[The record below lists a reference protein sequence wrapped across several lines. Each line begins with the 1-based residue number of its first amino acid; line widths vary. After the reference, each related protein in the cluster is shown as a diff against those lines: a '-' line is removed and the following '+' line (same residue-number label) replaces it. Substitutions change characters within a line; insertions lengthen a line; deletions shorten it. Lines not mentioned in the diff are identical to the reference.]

1 MNSQPGWYPDP
12 QNPTVVRYWDGQQWT
27 SATQPNSLAGP
38 TSPTLN
44 TTERKTSSGGQILR
58 SLAGLAVV
66 VIAVAIV
73 FNLIDD
79 NYKTDERQEQQ
90 QYQQAIDT
98 RGDLQSDQTILDPTT
113 YKEIS
118 SRDLEVI
125 LKNVR
130 ASSGQRIV
138 LYGSINQFDSAT
150 GPGRFLASVGTS
162 SLGVGNFESAHMIG
176 DPATLQ
182 PFVKGDDVKMYVV
195 VDGEFSYTS
204 AADIKFTVPQFQI
217 GIIELAE

>member
-1 MNSQPGWYPDP
+1 M
-12 QNPTVVRYWDGQQWT
+12 
-27 SATQPNSLAGP
+27 
-38 TSPTLN
+38 
-44 TTERKTSSGGQILR
+44 
-58 SLAGLAVV
+58 
-66 VIAVAIV
+66 IAVAIV

-98 RGDLQSDQTILDPTT
+98 RSDLQSDQTILDRTT
-113 YKEIS
+113 YQEIS

-125 LKNVR
+125 LKDIR

-138 LYGSINQFDSAT
+138 LYGSISQFDSAT

-162 SLGVGNFESAHMIG
+162 SLGVGNFESAHMVG
-176 DPATLQ
+176 DPATLK

-204 AADIKFTVPQFQI
+204 AADIKFTVPQFQV

>member
-12 QNPTVVRYWDGQQWT
+12 QNPTIVRYWDGQQWT

-44 TTERKTSSGGQILR
+44 TTEQKTSSGGQILR

-125 LKNVR
+125 LKDVR

-162 SLGVGNFESAHMIG
+162 SLGVGNFESAHMVG
-176 DPATLQ
+176 DPATLK

-204 AADIKFTVPQFQI
+204 AADIKFTVPQFQV
-217 GIIELAE
+217 GMIELAE

>member
-12 QNPTVVRYWDGQQWT
+12 QNPTIVRYWDGQQWT
-27 SATQPNSLAGP
+27 SATRPNSLAAP
-38 TSPTLN
+38 TPPTG
-44 TTERKTSSGGQILR
+44 TTPERKTSSGAQILR
-58 SLAGLAVV
+58 SLGGLAVV

-73 FNLIDD
+73 SNLIDN

-98 RGDLQSDQTILDPTT
+98 RGNLQSDQTILDPTT

-125 LKNVR
+125 LKDVR

-138 LYGSINQFDSAT
+138 LYGSISQFDSAT

-162 SLGVGNFESAHMIG
+162 SLGVGNFESAHMVG

-182 PFVKGDDVKMYVV
+182 PFVKGDDVKMHVI

>member
-12 QNPTVVRYWDGQQWT
+12 QIQGIQRYWNGLQW
-27 SATQPNSLAGP
+27 SDATRPTPIPASPLATKP
-38 TSPTLN
+38 
-44 TTERKTSSGGQILR
+44 ERKTSSPAQILR
-58 SLAGLAVV
+58 SLAGIAVV

-73 FNLIDD
+73 FNLIND
-79 NYKTDERQEQQ
+79 NNKTDERQEQQ

-98 RGDLQSDQTILDPTT
+98 RDDLQSDETILDPTT

-125 LKNVR
+125 LKDVR

-138 LYGSINQFDSAT
+138 LYGSISQFDSAT

-162 SLGVGNFESAHMIG
+162 SLGVGNFESAHMVG

-182 PFVKGDDVKMYVV
+182 PFVKGDDVKMHVI

>member
-12 QNPTVVRYWDGQQWT
+12 QNPATMRFWNGQQWT
-27 SATQPNSLAGP
+27 ADTQPNSLAGAP
-38 TSPTLN
+38 VITQPAPKKSVAASNLKTVGIIALIVIVTLVAA
-44 TTERKTSSGGQILR
+44 
-58 SLAGLAVV
+58 SLINDALNPDQV
-66 VIAVAIV
+66 
-73 FNLIDD
+73 
-79 NYKTDERQEQQ
+79 EQQ

-98 RGDLQSDQTILDPTT
+98 RNDLQSDQTILDPTS

-125 LKNVR
+125 LKDVR
-130 ASSGQRIV
+130 ANSGQRIV
-138 LYGSINQFDSAT
+138 LYGSISQFDSAT

-162 SLGVGNFESAHMIG
+162 SLGVGNFESAHMVG

-182 PFVKGDDVKMYVV
+182 PFVKGDDVKIYVI

-204 AADIKFTVPQFQI
+204 AADIKFTVPQFQV